1 MIKNEKPSDVASHE
15 VNSTEKEIVV
25 LTIGHSTRELQDFVQ
40 LLQENNVECVV
51 DVKTIPGSR
60 HNPQYNKETLAA
72 GLNKANIEYQHMSG
86 LGGLRHTKSDSPN
99 TGWKN
104 KSFRGYADY
113 MLTDDFQKYLNE
125 LIELSRKKLVAIMC
139 AEAVPW
145 RCHRSLIADA
155 LLIRGISVEHII
167 GAGRRQTH
175 QLTPFAKV
183 EGKKIFYPPEDFI
196 D

>member
-1 MIKNEKPSDVASHE
+1 MIKNEKPSDIMNHVADSA
-15 VNSTEKEIVV
+15 VKDTLV
-25 LTIGHSTRELQDFVQ
+25 LTIGHSTRELQEFVH
-40 LLQENNVECVV
+40 LLQENNAECVV
-51 DVKTIPGSR
+51 DVRTIPGSR

-72 GLNKANIEYQHMSG
+72 GLNKANIEYLHMSG

-113 MLTDDFQKYLNE
+113 MLTDDFPKYLNE

-145 RCHRSLIADA
+145 RCHRSLIGDA
-155 LLIRGISVEHII
+155 LLIRGINVEHII
-167 GAGRRQTH
+167 GAGRRQPH
-175 QLTPFAKV
+175 QLTPFAKI
-183 EGKKIFYPPEDFI
+183 EGKKIIYPPEDFI
-196 D
+196 E